1 MVGEFTLPYDTT
13 LMEALADMV
22 FISKV
27 ENDSSFTYAY
37 FNHLALRHANVNQT
51 AIGKTFREVHDP
63 ELSNLLNDKYNDVLQ
78 TKKTVTYEDSYL
90 SSSGVRE
97 YSNTRLTPLFDEKGV
112 CTYIMGVVQ
121 NITNEKLAQLD
132 SANSWTKLVES
143 EKLFRIIAENAQ
155 DVIVLINDK
164 HEFMYVSPS
173 SDEVYGFDSVE
184 YIGKS
189 SLWHVHP
196 EDIPRLKQNFTQ
208 AMFGAKTY
216 SLRLRVKHKV
226 DGWLWSELKA
236 SPVYDE
242 WDNFKHMVMII
253 REVTLQKKNE
263 DQLEYFAYRDFLTD
277 LPNRRFFTDRLLVEL
292 NQYQEKGNGFGVC
305 LLDIDD
311 FKKINDQFGHEVG
324 DSVIQEFGRR
334 LSETIGK
341 AAVAARLGG
350 DEFVLL
356 LPNVETE
363 ALAQETAM
371 AIQTAMEKPWSMKH
385 ATLNVTTSI
394 GISLVA
400 STVATVTSVLKDA
413 DDAMYEAKKSG
424 KNCFHIVHSE

>member
-1 MVGEFTLPYDTT
+1 MVGEITLPFDTT
-13 LMEALADMV
+13 LIEALADMV
-22 FISKV
+22 FITKV
-27 ENDSSFTYAY
+27 EKDSSFTYAY
-37 FNHLALRHANVNQT
+37 FNHLALRHANVDQT
-51 AIGKTFREVHDP
+51 GIGKTFREVHDT

-78 TKKTVTYEDSYL
+78 TKKTVTYEDSYV
-90 SSSGVRE
+90 SSSGVRT

-143 EKLFRIIAENAQ
+143 EKLFRIIAENAK

-164 HEFMYVSPS
+164 HEYIYVSPS
-173 SDEVYGFDSVE
+173 SNEVYGFDSSY

-196 EDIPRLKQNFTQ
+196 EDKPRLKQNFTQ
-208 AMFGAKTY
+208 AMLGTKTF
-216 SLRLRVKHKV
+216 SLRLRIKHKV
-226 DGWLWSELKA
+226 DGWLWSELKV
-236 SPVYDE
+236 SPVYDD
-242 WDNFKHMVMII
+242 WDNFKQMVVII
-253 REVTLQKKNE
+253 REVTLQKKYE
-263 DQLEYFAYRDFLTD
+263 DQLEYFAYHDFLTE

-292 NQYQEKGNGFGVC
+292 NQYKEKGNGFAVC
-305 LLDIDD
+305 LLDIDY
-311 FKKINDQFGHEVG
+311 FKNINDQFGHEIG
-324 DSVIQEFGRR
+324 DSVIREFGRR
-334 LSETIGK
+334 LSMTIGK
-341 AAVAARLGG
+341 DAVAARLGG

-356 LPNVETE
+356 LPNVERE
-363 ALAQETAM
+363 ALVRETAM
-371 AIQTAMEKPWSMKH
+371 AIQSAMEKPWSMKH
-385 ATLNVTTSI
+385 TTLNVTTSI

>member
-1 MVGEFTLPYDTT
+1 MVGEIILPFDTT

-27 ENDSSFTYAY
+27 EIDSSFTYAY
-37 FNHLALRHANVNQT
+37 FNHLAIRHANVDQT
-51 AIGKTFREVHDP
+51 AIGKSFSEVHDI
-63 ELSNLLNDKYNDVLQ
+63 ELSNLLKAKYNKVLR

-90 SSSGVRE
+90 SSSGVRK
-97 YSNTRLTPLFDEKGV
+97 YSYTRLTPLFDETGV
-112 CTYIMGVVQ
+112 CTYVMGVVQ

-164 HEFMYVSPS
+164 HEYIYVSPS
-173 SDEVYGFDSVE
+173 SNEVYGFDSSD

-196 EDIPRLKQNFTQ
+196 EDIPRLKENFTQ
-208 AMFGAKTY
+208 AMSGSKTY
-216 SLRLRVKHKV
+216 SFRLRIKHNTA
-226 DGWLWSELKA
+226 GWLWSELKA

-242 WDNFKHMVMII
+242 WNKFKHMVFII
-253 REVTLQKKNE
+253 RDVTLQKKNE
-263 DQLEYFAYRDFLTD
+263 DQLEYFAYHDFLTD

-292 NQYQEKGNGFGVC
+292 NQYREKGNGFAVC
-305 LLDIDD
+305 LLDIDC
-311 FKKINDQFGHEVG
+311 FKNINDQFGHEVG
-324 DSVIQEFGRR
+324 DSVIREFGRR
-334 LSETIGK
+334 LSMTIGK
-341 AAVAARLGG
+341 DAVVARLGG

-371 AIQTAMEKPWSMKH
+371 AIQSAMEEPWSMKYT
-385 ATLNVTTSI
+385 TLNVTTSI

-400 STVATVTSVLKDA
+400 STIATVTSVLKDA

-424 KNCFHIVHSE
+424 KNCFHIFHS

>member
-1 MVGEFTLPYDTT
+1 MVGEIILPFDTT
-13 LMEALADMV
+13 LMEVLADMV
-22 FISKV
+22 FISNV
-27 ENDSSFTYAY
+27 EKDSSFTYAY
-37 FNHLALRHANVNQT
+37 FNHLAIRHANVDQND
-51 AIGKTFREVHDP
+51 IGKTFSEVHDS
-63 ELSNLLNDKYNDVLQ
+63 ELSKLLNDKYNEVLR

-90 SSSGVRE
+90 SSSGIRK
-97 YSNTRLTPLFDEKGV
+97 YSNTRLTPLFDETDV
-112 CTYIMGVVQ
+112 CTYVMGVVQ

-164 HEFMYVSPS
+164 HEYIYVSPS
-173 SDEVYGFDSVE
+173 SNDVYGFGSSD

-208 AMFGAKTY
+208 AMLGAKTY
-216 SLRLRVKHKV
+216 SLRLRIKHKV

-242 WDNFKHMVMII
+242 WNNFKHMVMII

-263 DQLEYFAYRDFLTD
+263 DQLEYFAYHDFLTD
-277 LPNRRFFTDRLLVEL
+277 LPNRRCFTDRLLVEL
-292 NQYQEKGNGFGVC
+292 NQYQEKGNGFAVC
-305 LLDIDD
+305 LLDIDC
-311 FKKINDQFGHEVG
+311 FKNINDQFGHEIG
-324 DSVIQEFGRR
+324 DSVIREFGRR
-334 LSETIGK
+334 LSMTIGK
-341 AAVAARLGG
+341 DAVAARLGG

-356 LPNVETE
+356 LPKVETE
-363 ALAQETAM
+363 ALVRETAM
-371 AIQTAMEKPWSMKH
+371 AIQSAMEEPWSMKH
-385 ATLNVTTSI
+385 TTLNVTTSI

-400 STVATVTSVLKDA
+400 SNVATVTSVLKDA

>member
-1 MVGEFTLPYDTT
+1 MIDEIILPFDTT
-13 LMEALADMV
+13 LMEELADMV

-27 ENDSSFTYAY
+27 EKDSSFTYVY
-37 FNHLALRHANVNQT
+37 FNHLAISHANVDQT
-51 AIGKTFREVHDP
+51 AIGKTFGEVHDT
-63 ELSNLLNDKYNDVLQ
+63 ELSTLLNDEYNKVLETQ
-78 TKKTVTYEDSYL
+78 QTVTYEDSYF
-90 SSSGVRE
+90 SSSGVRK
-97 YSNTRLTPLFDEKGV
+97 YSNTRLTPLFDETGV
-112 CTYIMGVVQ
+112 CTYILGVVQ

-164 HEFMYVSPS
+164 HEYIYVSPS
-173 SDEVYGFDSVE
+173 SNEVYGFDSKE

-196 EDIPRLKQNFTQ
+196 EDMPRLVQNIRQ
-208 AMFGAKTY
+208 AMLGATTY
-216 SLRLRVKHKV
+216 SLRLRIKHKI

-253 REVTLQKKNE
+253 RDITLQKKNE
-263 DQLEYFAYRDFLTD
+263 DQLEYFAYHDFLTD

-292 NQYQEKGNGFGVC
+292 TQNQDQDRSFAVC
-305 LLDIDD
+305 LLDIDC
-311 FKKINDQFGHEVG
+311 FKNINDQFGHDIG
-324 DSVIQEFGRR
+324 DSVIREFGRR
-334 LSETIGK
+334 LSMTIGK
-341 AAVAARLGG
+341 DAVAARLGG

-356 LPNVETE
+356 LPDVETE
-363 ALAQETAM
+363 AIAREIAK
-371 AIQTAMEKPWSMKH
+371 AIQLAMKEPWSMKH
-385 ATLNVTTSI
+385 TTLNVTTSI
-394 GISLVA
+394 GISLVT
-400 STVATVTSVLKDA
+400 SKVKTVTSVLKDA

-424 KNCFHIVHSE
+424 KNCFHIVHFE